1 MAKSKFESNAIRI
14 NPSKTNQKE
23 HSNSNQEV
31 LFKKM
36 CFLERFENGL
46 IRLCFVLEK
55 SYLT

>member
-1 MAKSKFESNAIRI
+1 MDKSKFDTNAIRI

-36 CFLERFENGL
+36 CFLERFDNGL
-46 IRLCFVLEK
+46 IRLQFVLATF
-55 SYLT
+55 YLT